1 MSDSI
6 LEGFGDAIVEIDEK
20 EFEHKLKKISP
31 FDFANSINYT
41 KEELIV
47 DERTE
52 KEYNPFII
60 NKGLSYFKDTVL
72 YANEMNKNHTLDH
85 RLQFDFLINIIRK
98 KKRWSKWIK
107 ADEVANLELIK
118 EYYGYSNEK
127 AKSALSLM
135 SNEQIE
141 QLKNRIYKGGKR

>member
-1 MSDSI
+1 MVMS
-6 LEGFGDAIVEIDEK
+6 LVGGMEK
-20 EFEHKLKKISP
+20 MNP
-31 FDFANSINYT
+31 FDYLNAINST
-41 KEELIV
+41 KKDIMI
-47 DERTE
+47 DDISE
-52 KEYNPFII
+52 KDYNAFMV
-60 NKGLSYFKDTVL
+60 NRGLSYFPDTVL
-72 YANEMNKNHTLDH
+72 YANEMNRQHHIDG

-127 AKSALSLM
+127 AKSALTLM

-141 QLKNRIYKGGKR
+141 QLKMRIYKGGKR

>member
-1 MSDSI
+1 MNPFEY
-6 LEGFGDAIVEIDEK
+6 LKAINET
-20 EFEHKLKKISP
+20 KKDIM
-31 FDFANSINYT
+31 
-41 KEELIV
+41 V
-47 DERTE
+47 DDIAE

-60 NKGLSYFKDTVL
+60 NRGLSFFKDTIL
-72 YANEMNKNHTLDH
+72 YANEMNRYHHLDH
-85 RLQFDFLINIIRK
+85 RVQFDFFINIIRK

-107 ADEVANLELIK
+107 ADEISNLKLIK

-141 QLKNRIYKGGKR
+141 QLKQRIYKGGKR

>member
-1 MSDSI
+1 MN
-6 LEGFGDAIVEIDEK
+6 
-20 EFEHKLKKISP
+20 P
-31 FDFANSINYT
+31 FDYLKAINET
-41 KEELIV
+41 KKDIMV
-47 DERTE
+47 DNIAE

-60 NKGLSYFKDTVL
+60 NRGLSFFKDTIL
-72 YANEMNKNHTLDH
+72 YANEMNRYHHLDH
-85 RLQFDFLINIIRK
+85 RVQFDFFINIIRK

-107 ADEVANLELIK
+107 ASDVDNLQLIK

-141 QLKNRIYKGGKR
+141 QLKQRIYKGGKR